1 MDDPERIVLQ
11 PPLPGNALAATVT
24 FLAPRGG
31 LAPGFRAV
39 PRSQATHA
47 ELEVTGLSGRA
58 EERRMEIAQAEEWLA
73 EAAALHARSADLDA
87 AARDRRDE
95 ADRERAALVAAIS
108 LDCARCG
115 VPREHA
121 GRHHLMTTGAPDQL
135 AATGEHFGK
144 VRASAVV
151 LEMYAC
157 PRCGS
162 VELFRPLLPHPL
174 PAD

>member
-11 PPLPGNALAATVT
+11 PPLPGNALGATVT
-24 FLAPRGG
+24 FLAARGG
-31 LAPGFRAV
+31 LAPGYRAV
-39 PRSQATHA
+39 PRSEATHA
-47 ELEVTGLSGRA
+47 ELEITGLSGRT
-58 EERRMEIAQAEEWLA
+58 EERRVEIAEA
-73 EAAALHARSADLDA
+73 EAWLREVATLQSRSARLDA
-87 AARDRRDE
+87 AARDRRVE
-95 ADRERAALVAAIS
+95 TDRERQALAASIS
-108 LDCARCG
+108 LDCPRCG

>member
-1 MDDPERIVLQ
+1 MDDPERVELQ
-11 PPLPGNALAATVT
+11 PPLPGNALGATVT
-24 FLAPRGG
+24 FLAARGG
-31 LAPGFRAV
+31 LAPGYRAV
-39 PRSQATHA
+39 PRSEATHA
-47 ELEVTGLSGRA
+47 ELEITGLSGRT
-58 EERRMEIAQAEEWLA
+58 EGRRVEIAEAQAWLE
-73 EAAALHARSADLDA
+73 EAAALHARSAKLDA
-87 AARDRRDE
+87 SARDRRAEDE
-95 ADRERAALVAAIS
+95 RDRQALAASIS
-108 LDCARCG
+108 LECPRCG

-121 GRHHLMTTGAPDQL
+121 GRHHLMTTAAPDQL

-144 VRASAVV
+144 VRASAIV